1 MKNYSNFNYFLLYL
15 KYLDLFRL
23 LTKIDNWL
31 YQPNSKM
38 EVTKEYTVAFIE
50 RLWYNMGAK
59 IIDKICSEY
68 EISEEI
74 KAVLYQQYLKPN
86 DWQLRVP
93 PSS

>member
-1 MKNYSNFNYFLLYL
+1 MISLSPK
-15 KYLDLFRL
+15 
-23 LTKIDNWL
+23 
-31 YQPNSKM
+31 SKM

-86 DWQLRVP
+86 DWQLRIP

>member
-1 MKNYSNFNYFLLYL
+1 MTVPGNSVDILYL
-15 KYLDLFRL
+15 EYLDLFRL

-31 YQPNSKM
+31 YQPNIKM

>member
-1 MKNYSNFNYFLLYL
+1 
-15 KYLDLFRL
+15 
-23 LTKIDNWL
+23 
-31 YQPNSKM
+31 M

-50 RLWYNMGAK
+50 RLWFNMGSK

-86 DWQLRVP
+86 DWQLSVN
-93 PSS
+93 